1 MNELKILAFSDYRVQ
16 DIEVLINF
24 IKKMKNKPDLILYA
38 GDDIDRFIEYQID
51 PKTGKRS
58 KIIRNYFEEI
68 SLYSKLGLCA
78 VMGNDD
84 IPNYHHIIGKNVNNV
99 QDCPLIF
106 ENYVVVGIEGYVANT
121 ADEGIGYH
129 KFNENT
135 LKKYLET
142 IKQKNKN
149 KKIIIL
155 SHSPPKNTLDFSI
168 RFGQRNI
175 GSTSLKSFIEKNNE
189 IIPLVVCGHAHLQG
203 GKNENIQKTVVV
215 NSASHD
221 DYGAVGKIALIDIH
235 NNVVKIKW
243 NLLHEG
249 MEIHGI
255 GRTKYDI
262 LKKAGI
268 TSVED
273 ISITS
278 TRQLSS
284 MFSKSFAL
292 KLKKQSQSILENKII
307 ELEPMESI
315 EENTMILDIETNLTS
330 DLVWMIGIYDTEKNK
345 IIQFVAHKPSDEK
358 IILKQFLDCVKSYK
372 GKIYTFSASKFDER
386 VIKKRMQHHKIKYSL
401 LPKFVD
407 LAIDVIRCY
416 AFPFKSYGLKQIS
429 GYFEYDFKHP
439 DIGGMWVAS
448 EYLNTYQKTKNKKL
462 MKKFL
467 EYNEDDLRSL
477 KLIMDK
483 LSFIKSVL
491 VQTNEERK

>member
-1 MNELKILAFSDYRVQ
+1 MTNIIAIEMSKLKILAFSDYRVQ

-38 GDDIDRFIEYQID
+38 GDDVGRFVEHKRD
-51 PKTGKRS
+51 SKTGKRG

-68 SLYSKLGLCA
+68 SSYSKLGLCA

-84 IPNYHHIIGKNVNNV
+84 FPNYHRIIGKNVNNV
-99 QDCPLIF
+99 QDSPLIF
-106 ENYVVVGIEGYVANT
+106 KNYVVIGIEGYVENT
-121 ADEGIGYH
+121 VDDGIGYH
-129 KFNENT
+129 KFNETT

-155 SHSPPKNTLDFSI
+155 SHSPPKNTLDFAI
-168 RFGQRNI
+168 RFGQRTI
-175 GSTSLKSFIEKNNE
+175 GSTSLKSFIQKNNE
-189 IIPLVVCGHAHLQG
+189 IIPLVVCGHVHLQG

-215 NSASHD
+215 NAASHD
-221 DYGAVGKIALIDIH
+221 DYGAPGKIALIDIH

-243 NLLHEG
+243 NILHEG
-249 MEIHGI
+249 MVIHGI
-255 GRTKYDI
+255 GRTKYNI

-278 TRQLSS
+278 TKQLSS
-284 MFSKSFAL
+284 IFSKSFAI

-315 EENTMILDIETNLTS
+315 EENTIILDIETNLTS

-358 IILKQFLDCVKSYK
+358 IILKQFLDYVKSYK
-372 GKIYTFSASKFDER
+372 GKIYTFSATKFDER
-386 VIKKRMQHHKIKYSL
+386 VIKKRMQHHKIKYSI

-407 LAIDVIRCY
+407 LAFDIIRCY
-416 AFPFKSYGLKQIS
+416 AFPFKSYGLKHIS
-429 GYFEYDFKHP
+429 DYFEYDFKHP
-439 DIGGMWVAS
+439 DISGMWVAI
-448 EYLNTYQKTKNKKL
+448 EYLRTYQETKNKKL

-477 KLIMDK
+477 KWIMDK
-483 LSFIKSVL
+483 LSFIK
-491 VQTNEERK
+491 

>member
-1 MNELKILAFSDYRVQ
+1 MSKLKILAFSDYRVQ
-16 DIEVLINF
+16 DIEVRINF

-38 GDDIDRFIEYQID
+38 GDDVGRFVEHKRD
-51 PKTGKRS
+51 SKTGKRG

-68 SLYSKLGLCA
+68 SSYSKLGLCA

-84 IPNYHHIIGKNVNNV
+84 FPNYHQIIGKNVNNV
-99 QDCPLIF
+99 QDSPLIF
-106 ENYVVVGIEGYVANT
+106 KNYVVIGIEGYVENT
-121 ADEGIGYH
+121 VDEGIGYH
-129 KFNENT
+129 KFNETT

-155 SHSPPKNTLDFSI
+155 SHSPPKNTLDFAI
-168 RFGQRNI
+168 RFGQRTI
-175 GSTSLKSFIEKNNE
+175 GSTSLKSFIQKNNE
-189 IIPLVVCGHAHLQG
+189 IIPLVVCGHVHLQG

-215 NSASHD
+215 NAASHD
-221 DYGAVGKIALIDIH
+221 DNGAPGKIALIDIH

-243 NLLHEG
+243 NILHEG
-249 MEIHGI
+249 MMIHGI
-255 GRTKYDI
+255 GGTKYNK

-268 TSVED
+268 ASVED

-278 TRQLSS
+278 TKQLSS
-284 MFSKSFAL
+284 IFSKSFAI

-315 EENTMILDIETNLTS
+315 EENTIILDIETNLTS

-358 IILKQFLDCVKSYK
+358 IILKQFLDYVKSYK
-372 GKIYTFSASKFDER
+372 GKIYTFSATKFDER
-386 VIKKRMQHHKIKYSL
+386 VIKKRMEYHKIKHSSL
-401 LPKFVD
+401 PIFVD
-407 LAIDVIRCY
+407 LALDVIRCY

-429 GYFEYDFKHP
+429 DYFEYDFKHP
-439 DIGGMWVAS
+439 DIGGMWVAI
-448 EYLNTYQKTKNKKL
+448 EYLRTYQETKDKKL

-483 LSFIKSVL
+483 LSFIK
-491 VQTNEERK
+491 